1 MDKRRYLLFGAATL
15 LCLVSTAMSLCMGAA
30 QLSPLQ
36 LWQAVTGQADGIGRV
51 IFWYTRLPRTAA
63 CLLSGSGLAVSG
75 CVIQR
80 VLHNQ
85 LASPGIIGINA
96 GAGLAVNLCCALG
109 LLSGWAIAGWAFAGA
124 VGAVVLVVFLSSR
137 TGASRTTV
145 ILAGVASNSI
155 LTALSEG
162 VVTLL
167 PEVGMLGSDFRMGGF
182 SSVSHTRLI
191 PAGILIVCALAVTMT
206 LCGELDVLELGE
218 DTARSLG
225 LSVKRTQN
233 LFLILAALMAGASV
247 SFAGLLGFVG
257 LIVPHAARRLVG
269 GESRVLLP
277 FCALGGAGFV
287 TLCDVLSRVLFRPH
301 ELPVG
306 ILISVMGGPFF
317 LLLLLKK
324 KGGRGYD

>member
-1 MDKRRYLLFGAATL
+1 
-15 LCLVSTAMSLCMGAA
+15 
-30 QLSPLQ
+30 
-36 LWQAVTGQADGIGRV
+36 
-51 IFWYTRLPRTAA
+51 
-63 CLLSGSGLAVSG
+63 
-75 CVIQR
+75 
-80 VLHNQ
+80 
-85 LASPGIIGINA
+85 
-96 GAGLAVNLCCALG
+96 
-109 LLSGWAIAGWAFAGA
+109 
-124 VGAVVLVVFLSSR
+124 
-137 TGASRTTV
+137 
-145 ILAGVASNSI
+145 
-155 LTALSEG
+155 
-162 VVTLL
+162 
-167 PEVGMLGSDFRMGGF
+167 MLGGDFRMGGF

-206 LCGELDVLELGE
+206 LCGELDVLELGD

-287 TLCDVLSRVLFRPH
+287 TACDVLSRVLFRPH
-301 ELPVG
+301 EFPVG

-317 LLLLLKK
+317 LILLLKK